1 MRRLPLNILKLLGI
15 IVLLIF
21 LFLSSNYTINWFE
34 RNYNN
39 DVDYQSLK
47 EYSHKLGL
55 SENYAIVV
63 NFEKPSGK
71 HRFFVC
77 DLNKQQIIS
86 SSLCAH
92 GAGNGS
98 TITKP
103 VFSNEI
109 GSNCSSLGHYAI
121 IGRHKMSSTGLPS
134 FRLKGLDSSNNN
146 AMKRGILIH
155 SAKIVS
161 MSRLGIFPFY
171 LPLDKRISSGCFAVD
186 IDMMDIVGDL
196 VDNEKRPILLYALN
210 NEKA

>member
-77 DLNKQQIIS
+77 DLIN
-86 SSLCAH
+86 
-92 GAGNGS
+92 N
-98 TITKP
+98 
-103 VFSNEI
+103 
-109 GSNCSSLGHYAI
+109 
-121 IGRHKMSSTGLPS
+121 
-134 FRLKGLDSSNNN
+134 RLYQ
-146 AMKRGILIH
+146 
-155 SAKIVS
+155 V
-161 MSRLGIFPFY
+161 
-171 LPLDKRISSGCFAVD
+171 V
-186 IDMMDIVGDL
+186 
-196 VDNEKRPILLYALN
+196 YALM
-210 NEKA
+210 ELETGVL

>member
-71 HRFFVC
+71 HRFLRTSAPVGIKKHP
-77 DLNKQQIIS
+77 LW
-86 SSLCAH
+86 
-92 GAGNGS
+92 GA
-98 TITKP
+98 
-103 VFSNEI
+103 
-109 GSNCSSLGHYAI
+109 
-121 IGRHKMSSTGLPS
+121 
-134 FRLKGLDSSNNN
+134 
-146 AMKRGILIH
+146 
-155 SAKIVS
+155 
-161 MSRLGIFPFY
+161 FPFVIR
-171 LPLDKRISSGCFAVD
+171 LACTW
-186 IDMMDIVGDL
+186 
-196 VDNEKRPILLYALN
+196 
-210 NEKA
+210 